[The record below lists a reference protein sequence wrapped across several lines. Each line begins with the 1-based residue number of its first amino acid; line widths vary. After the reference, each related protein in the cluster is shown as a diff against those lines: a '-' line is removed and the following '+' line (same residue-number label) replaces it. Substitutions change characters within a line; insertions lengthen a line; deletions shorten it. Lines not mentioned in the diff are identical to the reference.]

1 VFSNLE
7 NALGILLIA
16 KHQPS
21 IDSDKEILQFE
32 LRKYI
37 STPESSVIQ
46 PQLEIKDTTKNYCP
60 KQKF

>member
-7 NALGILLIA
+7 NALDTFLIA
-16 KHQPS
+16 EYQLS

-46 PQLEIKDTTKNYCP
+46 PQLKIKDTTKNYCP